1 MSKIKIKIDK
11 SNLNEFIPSQKYDI
25 ILKKCIGYGSYG
37 YIFKTNFEKY
47 AVKLLLDSADT
58 FDLKYS
64 DYNEVEVID
73 KIISSKKEFRVN
85 CGDYAIGKIFKNIGE
100 FLEHDNIR
108 IYVNTENSPINI
120 ESQVKNN
127 KFIIKEY
134 FPVIIMPLFI
144 PLNDSI
150 YDSNF
155 IKNNLYICKLIDLL
169 IISQKEMLSIGLI
182 NLDLKTQNA
191 VMDEENNLKLID
203 FGIVKCIDKMEE
215 IFNNSSKYYIWP
227 FEKKSIEIVILY
239 MICIFIIEIYYYRI
253 HDIKKN
259 KYILDFIIKDFD
271 ECNNLSDDICSLL
284 KKALYN
290 GIKWDD
296 FLYEFE
302 QIKNKFNLDEVKL
315 PIN

>member
-11 SNLNEFIPSQKYDI
+11 SNLNEFLPTQKYDI

-37 YIFKTNFEKY
+37 YIFTTNHEKY
-47 AVKLLLDSADT
+47 VLKLLLDSEDT

-73 KIISSKKEFRVN
+73 KIISSNNDFLVN
-85 CGDYAIGKIFKNIGE
+85 CGNYAIGKIFKNIGD
-100 FLEHDNIR
+100 FLENQNIR
-108 IYVNTENSPINI
+108 IYVNRENSPLKI
-120 ESQVKNN
+120 ESQVKNE
-127 KFIIKEY
+127 KFIIKEF
-134 FPVIIMPLFI
+134 FPVIIMPLFT

-150 YDSNF
+150 YDCNF

-191 VMDEENNLKLID
+191 VMDDKNNLKLID

-215 IFNNSSKYYIWP
+215 IFNNSTKYYIWP
-227 FEKKSIEIVILY
+227 FEKKSIEIVIPY
-239 MICIFIIEIYYYRI
+239 MICIFVVEIYYYRI

-259 KYILDFIIKDFD
+259 RFILDFIIKDFD
-271 ECNNLSDDICSLL
+271 DCNFLSDDICLLL
-284 KKALYN
+284 KKALYE
-290 GIKWDD
+290 GIKWND
-296 FLYEFE
+296 FLDEFE
-302 QIKNKFNLDEVKL
+302 QIKNKFNLEEVKL
-315 PIN
+315 PIS

>member
-11 SNLNEFIPSQKYDI
+11 SNLNEFVPSQKYDI

-37 YIFKTNFEKY
+37 YIFSTNYEKY
-47 AVKLLLDSADT
+47 VLKLLLDSADT

-64 DYNEVEVID
+64 DFNEVEVID
-73 KIISSKKEFRVN
+73 KIISSKNKFLVN

-100 FLEHDNIR
+100 FLENDNIR
-108 IYVNTENSPINI
+108 IYVNREDSPLKI
-120 ESQVKNN
+120 ESQVKNE

-150 YDSNF
+150 YDCNF
-155 IKNNLYICKLIDLL
+155 IKNNLYICKIMDLL

-191 VMDEENNLKLID
+191 VMDDNNNLKLID

-227 FEKKSIEIVILY
+227 FEKTSIEIVIPY

-284 KKALYN
+284 KKALYD

-296 FLYEFE
+296 FLEEFE
-302 QIKNKFNLDEVKL
+302 KIKKEFNLDEVKL